1 LCLESKGASLPFK
14 GEWLRDKGPSLR
26 LRRKNLFLDFYTFEY
41 NEDGISVRV
50 PGVYGWV
57 CPETGEVAFTPETA
71 KELVAVVRQFIASA
85 KQAKQMRTL
94 PSEYI
99 VSVA

>member
-1 LCLESKGASLPFK
+1 MSEQRIPTCGKNRTPM
-14 GEWLRDKGPSLR
+14 EWKQT
-26 LRRKNLFLDFYTFEY
+26 TFEY

>member
-1 LCLESKGASLPFK
+1 MQEKRFLKRGKGRPPM
-14 GEWLRDKGPSLR
+14 EWKAA
-26 LRRKNLFLDFYTFEY
+26 TFEY

-50 PGVYGWV
+50 PGVYGWI
-57 CPETGEVAFTPETA
+57 CPETGEVVFTPETA
-71 KELVAVVRQFIASA
+71 QELVAVVREFIASA
-85 KQAKQMRTL
+85 QRAKQMRTM

>member
-1 LCLESKGASLPFK
+1 MPEKQCLQRGKGKPPM
-14 GEWLRDKGPSLR
+14 EWKIT
-26 LRRKNLFLDFYTFEY
+26 TFEY
-41 NEDGISVRV
+41 SEDGVSIRV

-71 KELVAVVRQFIASA
+71 KELIAVIREFIAPA
-85 KQAKQMRTL
+85 KRTKQMRTM